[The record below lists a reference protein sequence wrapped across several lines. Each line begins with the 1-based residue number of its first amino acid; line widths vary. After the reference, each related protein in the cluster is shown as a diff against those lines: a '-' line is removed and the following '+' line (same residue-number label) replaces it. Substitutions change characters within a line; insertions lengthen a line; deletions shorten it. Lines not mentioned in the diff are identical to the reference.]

1 MGLKR
6 LWVLLNE
13 FGSLEAIYENIGKI
27 SGKTK
32 EYLENDYESAH
43 FCKKLAILNPDVEMN
58 TDIDNYK
65 IVLNR
70 NEAEEILSEF
80 GFYNVLDTYIN
91 VFLPK
96 YKSA

>member
-1 MGLKR
+1 MNLALGSGL
-6 LWVLLNE
+6 WE
-13 FGSLEAIYENIGKI
+13 HCKI
-27 SGKTK
+27 SGKSK
-32 EYLENDYESAH
+32 WILRNRLWISPLLQ
-43 FCKKLAILNPDVEMN
+43 KLAILNPDVEMD

-70 NEAEEILSEF
+70 NEEEEPLNEL

>member
-1 MGLKR
+1 M
-6 LWVLLNE
+6 
-13 FGSLEAIYENIGKI
+13 
-27 SGKTK
+27 
-32 EYLENDYESAH
+32 D
-43 FCKKLAILNPDVEMN
+43 

-70 NEAEEILSEF
+70 NEAEEILNEF
-80 GFYNVLDTYIN
+80 GPFYNVLDTYIN

>member
-1 MGLKR
+1 MNLA
-6 LWVLLNE
+6 LWKL
-13 FGSLEAIYENIGKI
+13 FMRTFGKI

-70 NEAEEILSEF
+70 NEAEEIFEWIWL
-80 GFYNVLDTYIN
+80 L
-91 VFLPK
+91 
-96 YKSA
+96 

>member
-1 MGLKR
+1 MNQ
-6 LWVLLNE
+6 LN
-13 FGSLEAIYENIGKI
+13 
-27 SGKTK
+27 
-32 EYLENDYESAH
+32 
-43 FCKKLAILNPDVEMN
+43 FCKKLAILNPDVEMD

-70 NEAEEILSEF
+70 NEAEEILNEF
-80 GFYNVLDTYIN
+80 GPFYNVLDTYIN